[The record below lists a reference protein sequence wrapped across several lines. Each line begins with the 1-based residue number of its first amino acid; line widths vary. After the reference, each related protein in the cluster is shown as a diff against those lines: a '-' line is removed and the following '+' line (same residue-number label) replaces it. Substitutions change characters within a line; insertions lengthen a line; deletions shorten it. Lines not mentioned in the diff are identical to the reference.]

1 MINSVRNTVMFLLN
15 KDNRGYLAPS
25 EFDYFAKQAQLE
37 IFEGYFADYAFAVR
51 KQNARAQ
58 ALSYGD
64 GPMHIQ
70 NKIDIFT
77 KSATLEY
84 TDVNSVSV
92 GGEEDYFS
100 VPSDFYKLINVTYGG
115 LVVQEVQKHKFDML
129 VDSNLTAPSKTY
141 PIYKREANK
150 LFVRPT
156 SINYTASTPQ
166 SGEVAV
172 KMNYIRK
179 PEDPHWGYKTIGG
192 DPVYNSDSSTDFE
205 IPMADETELVIKIAR
220 LAGLNIREKDVI
232 AVTNAL
238 EQADIQQENK

>member
-1 MINSVRNTVMFLLN
+1 MFLLN

-77 KSATLEY
+77 KSATL
-84 TDVNSVSV
+84 
-92 GGEEDYFS
+92 

-141 PIYKREANK
+141 PIYKREASK

-192 DPVYNSDSSTDFE
+192 DPVYNADSSTDFE
-205 IPMADETELVIKIAR
+205 IPMSDETELVIKIAR